1 MNNSI
6 TYIPIPRRDIDEM
19 IVEVTHLSANSSGA
33 LLDEIHIEQPI
44 FLDFM
49 EYLTDHSLVSNDP
62 SVFSQSE
69 YRYIYLISVVMLKV
83 LIDSRHIFREVTWD
97 DLNAT
102 IAATQPLANE
112 IFANPAGLADIVN
125 QLAENHPEPD
135 LLRFL
140 SDACHQRL
148 DDHPDQPPIRAV
160 YRSRAFLILY
170 TILTS
175 VMNNREE

>member
-1 MNNSI
+1 MDNSI
-6 TYIPIPRRDIDEM
+6 TYIPIPRHDIEEM
-19 IVEVTHLSANSSGA
+19 IVEVTHLSANSSGD
-33 LLDEIHIEQPI
+33 LLDEINFEQPI

-49 EYLTDHSLVSNDP
+49 EYLSDHSLVSNDP

-83 LIDSRHIFREVTWD
+83 LIDSRQIYREVTWD

-102 IAATQPLANE
+102 IAASQPLANE
-112 IFANPAGLADIVN
+112 IFADPAGLADIVN
-125 QLAENHPEPD
+125 RLAEDHLEPD

-140 SDACHQRL
+140 GDACHQRL
-148 DDHPDQPPIRAV
+148 DGQSDQPPIRAV
-160 YRSRAFLILY
+160 YRPRAFLILY

-175 VMNNREE
+175 VMNNRKK

>member
-6 TYIPIPRRDIDEM
+6 TYIPIPRREIDEM

-69 YRYIYLISVVMLKV
+69 YRYIYLIS
-83 LIDSRHIFREVTWD
+83 
-97 DLNAT
+97 
-102 IAATQPLANE
+102 
-112 IFANPAGLADIVN
+112 
-125 QLAENHPEPD
+125 
-135 LLRFL
+135 
-140 SDACHQRL
+140 
-148 DDHPDQPPIRAV
+148 
-160 YRSRAFLILY
+160 
-170 TILTS
+170 
-175 VMNNREE
+175 